1 MLTLELIALAI
12 VMSFIV
18 VRARFGEQ
26 PRRFLWRL
34 AILVVASWVVEDSVI
49 SAYHFYSYNPDWS
62 LFVHHVPLA
71 VVLIWPIVIH
81 SGWELARS
89 LLAPRAAEPGH
100 MRRVVTLGG
109 LLVLADASLIEPIA
123 VSSKL
128 WWWNEPGLFEVPPI
142 GILGWAYYAA
152 VCMIVFEWVERR
164 SAASRME
171 WIAIV
176 VAPAVTHLALLGSWW
191 GLFRWINHPL
201 DPWPFV
207 VVAWVLALGLAARSL
222 MVSARRRVR
231 LRDIL
236 SRVPA
241 AAFFFALLAMDD
253 RAATALVAYALAFA
267 PPYLSLLNV
276 ASGSRAIEG
285 TAGGEAP

>member
-1 MLTLELIALAI
+1 MLTLELTALAI
-12 VMSFIV
+12 VILFIV
-18 VRARFGEQ
+18 VRAQFGER

-49 SAYHFYSYNPDWS
+49 SAYHFYSYHPDWS

-71 VVLIWPIVIH
+71 IVLIWPIVIH

-89 LLAPRAAEPGH
+89 LLARRAGERGH

-109 LLVLADASLIEPIA
+109 CLVLADAALIEPIA

-128 WWWNEPGLFEVPPI
+128 WSWHEPGLFDVPPI

-152 VCMIVFEWVERR
+152 VCMIVFEWAEHR

-171 WIAIV
+171 WIAIF

-191 GLFRWINHPL
+191 GMFRWINQPL

-207 VVAWVLALGLAARSL
+207 VVAWGLALGLAARSL
-222 MVSARRRVR
+222 MVGARRRVR
-231 LRDIL
+231 LREIL

-241 AAFFFALLAMDD
+241 AVFFFALLAMDD
-253 RAATALVAYALAFA
+253 SATTALVAYALAFA

-276 ASGSRAIEG
+276 DSGSGATEG
-285 TAGGEAP
+285 TTDGQVS

>member
-12 VMSFIV
+12 VISFIV

-49 SAYHFYSYNPDWS
+49 SAYHFYAYNPEWS

-71 VVLIWPIVIH
+71 IVLIWPIVIH

-89 LLAPRAAEPGH
+89 LLAPRAAERGH

-128 WWWNEPGLFEVPPI
+128 WWWNEPGLFDVPPI

-171 WIAIV
+171 WIAIL
-176 VAPAVTHLALLGSWW
+176 VAPAVTHLALLASWW

-207 VVAWVLALGLAARSL
+207 VIAWVMALGLGARSL
-222 MVSARRRVR
+222 IIGARRRVR

-241 AAFFFALLAMDD
+241 AVFFFALLALDD
-253 RAATALVAYALAFA
+253 SATAALVAYALAFA

-276 ASGSRAIEG
+276 ASGSPAIEG
-285 TAGGEAP
+285 TANGEAP